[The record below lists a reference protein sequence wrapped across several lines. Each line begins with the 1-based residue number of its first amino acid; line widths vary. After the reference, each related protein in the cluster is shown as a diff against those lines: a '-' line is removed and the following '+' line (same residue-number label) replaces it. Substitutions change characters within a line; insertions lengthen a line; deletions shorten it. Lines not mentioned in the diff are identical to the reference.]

1 MEKNRRIIGEI
12 SYFKSKMKIIND
24 SFLLNKYLT
33 SAPYTNYFRENI
45 HAYTQIL
52 EYEAGEVIIRQDT
65 PPSSL
70 YLMVAGRC
78 CVRVLLANGK
88 SIILRTLKAPC
99 LIGEMELIQDVS
111 SFTVQALEKSRM
123 LAISLR
129 ECKSNLL
136 GDTYFLRR
144 LCSDLILKERVEA
157 FTLLHSFAY
166 PLENRLARFILDNRQ
181 EKYFYVKKVLIAE
194 SLGVS
199 YRHVGKVMNDFINEK
214 YLSKEGLVY
223 TITNEEAL
231 TALAQELDVA
241 ELIDFN

>member
-12 SYFKSKMKIIND
+12 SYFTSKMKIIID

-33 SAPYTNYFRENI
+33 SVPYTNYFRENL
-45 HAYTQIL
+45 HTYTQIL
-52 EYEAGEVIIRQDT
+52 EYEPGEIVVQQDT
-65 PPSSL
+65 PPTSL
-70 YLMVAGRC
+70 YLMVTGRC

-111 SFTVQALEKSRM
+111 SFTVQTLEKSRM

-129 ECKSNLL
+129 ECKPYLL
-136 GDTYFLRR
+136 GDAYFLRR

-181 EKYFYVKKVLIAE
+181 EKHFYIKKVLIAE

-199 YRHVGKVMNDFINEK
+199 YRHVGKVMNDFINK
-214 YLSKEGLVY
+214 NYLSKKGLVY
-223 TITNEEAL
+223 TITDEDAL
-231 TALAQELDVA
+231 TALARELDVA
-241 ELIDFN
+241 ELIDFY